1 MISSS
6 SPLGLRLL
14 AGIAV
19 LAGAALL
26 AASSRP
32 PDSEASG
39 NPFFADFDAPF
50 QVPPFDRI
58 KPEHFLPAFEKGMAE
73 QRAAVAAIVADPAP
87 PDYDNTIAALD
98 RSDKRLST
106 VNRVFGGLASA
117 DTNDELKAIQKE
129 ISPRLAAHRDEISL
143 NKTLFE
149 RIKAVYEKRASLGLD
164 AEQAFVLENLYKS
177 YIRNGA
183 GLDEAGRATLREI
196 NQKLSRLSV
205 QYNQNVLSETNA
217 FRLVVEKEAALVTA
231 CRNRPWRPRPRRP
244 GPRGWRGGGSS
255 PPRSPA

>member
-6 SPLGLRLL
+6 SPLGARLL
-14 AGIAV
+14 AGIVV
-19 LAGAALL
+19 LAGAALI

-32 PDSEASG
+32 PVSGASG
-39 NPFFADFDAPF
+39 NPFFADFDTPF

-73 QRAAVAAIVADPAP
+73 QQAAVAAIVADPAP
-87 PDYDNTIAALD
+87 PDYENTIAALD
-98 RSDKRLST
+98 RSDKRLT
-106 VNRVFGGLASA
+106 AVNRVFGGLASA

-129 ISPRLAAHRDEISL
+129 ISPRLAAHRDEINL
-143 NKTLFE
+143 NKKLFE

-164 AEQAFVLENLYKS
+164 AERTFVLENLYKS

-183 GLDEAGRATLREI
+183 GLDEAGRAALREI

-205 QYNQNVLSETNA
+205 QYNQNVLNETNA
-217 FRLVVEKEAALVTA
+217 FRLVV
-231 CRNRPWRPRPRRP
+231 
-244 GPRGWRGGGSS
+244 
-255 PPRSPA
+255 